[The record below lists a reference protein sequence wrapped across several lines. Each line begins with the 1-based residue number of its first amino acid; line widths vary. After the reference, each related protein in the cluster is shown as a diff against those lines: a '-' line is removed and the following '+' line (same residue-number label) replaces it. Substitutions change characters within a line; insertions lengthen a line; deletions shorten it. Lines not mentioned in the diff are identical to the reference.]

1 MSLASRN
8 SCERPQPTVCLT
20 IPSLH
25 DGTTLDCR
33 LYHPIA
39 WWSGNAAIMAHPYAP
54 MGGCYDDAVVEAIV
68 AQLLEA
74 GFLVGTFNFR
84 GAGLSAG
91 RTSWTA
97 RAERDDYAS
106 FVVFVAHY
114 VDRLRGPGNDHGVL
128 LMGGYSYGAMV
139 TTRLGPLDALLDA
152 LDAPIPGSHAAEIC
166 LRAEHLA
173 SKPAETMPRSPLGVR
188 VGGHD
193 PRRRSFSAGT
203 DDRLRRGVH
212 DKLLKNERGRRRWRT
227 RNEDAGVGT
236 KRVKSA
242 PAPAP
247 ALALATSPGSS
258 SSPRPKAAYLLV
270 SPLQGLVLH
279 LATLWSSSSSSAAH
293 TQLTRHPSLA
303 VFGTRDGLVS
313 AAKVRAWTKRLEA
326 APGSSFRA
334 LEVTQAGHF
343 WAEPGALAELVAV
356 VGAFATQ
363 VGGRG

>member
-1 MSLASRN
+1 MSSASRS

-33 LYHPIA
+33 LYHPVA
-39 WWSGNAAIMAHPYAP
+39 SWSGNAAVMAHPYAP

-74 GFLVGTFNFR
+74 SFLVGTFNFR

-114 VDRLRGPGNDHGVL
+114 VDRLRGPGQDHGVL

-139 TTRLGPLDALLDA
+139 TMRLGPLDALLDA
-152 LDAPIPGSHAAEIC
+152 LEAPIPGSHAAEIR
-166 LRAEHLA
+166 LRAEYLA
-173 SKPAETMPRSPLGVR
+173 SKPVVTMPRSPLGVR

-193 PRRRSFSAGT
+193 PRRRSFSAGA
-203 DDRLRRGVH
+203 DHRLRRGVH
-212 DKLLKNERGRRRWRT
+212 DMLLRNERGRRRRRT
-227 RNEDAGVGT
+227 RNEDASDET

-242 PAPAP
+242 PAPAS
-247 ALALATSPGSS
+247 SPGPS

-279 LATLWSSSSSSAAH
+279 LATLWSSSSSSSSSEAH

-313 AAKVRAWTKRLEA
+313 AAKVRAWTKRLAA

-334 LEVTQAGHF
+334 LEVAHAGHF
-343 WAEPGALAELVAV
+343 WVEPGALAELVAV

-363 VGGRG
+363 VGGR